1 MTTMSERDLAQWLPR
16 LLRENPELRYQIV
29 GILQES
35 FAGRSEFM
43 AILDELRRLREDFNR
58 KVEEDSKRFA
68 SIEDELRRLREDF
81 NRKVEEDSKRFAS
94 IETQLLGLR
103 KEVGGLSESVGSWGE
118 SFGVWHV
125 EESLRR
131 RGVTG
136 ELRRD
141 ISVQGKQV
149 DAILSDGVVYLIEIK
164 SVVRK
169 RDMHKAE
176 RTRRLLQEQ
185 LGSEK
190 TVKALVAGSRV
201 DKSAVEAARSLGVE
215 VVFV

>member
-43 AILDELRRLREDFNR
+43 AIL
-58 KVEEDSKRFA
+58 
-68 SIEDELRRLREDF
+68 DELRRLREDF